1 MWSCILSEV
10 IREDTTDK
18 ETFELRYVA
27 TWHKGFQVKGMSGA
41 EALTLGVRKEASVP
55 RAIYTR
61 GKVIG
66 WT

>member
-1 MWSCILSEV
+1 MWSCILNEA
-10 IREDTTDK
+10 IREGTSDK
-18 ETFELRYVA
+18 ETFELRYVS
-27 TWHKGFQVKGMSGA
+27 TWSKGFWVKGMSGA
-41 EALTLGVRKEASVP
+41 KALTLGVRKEASVP